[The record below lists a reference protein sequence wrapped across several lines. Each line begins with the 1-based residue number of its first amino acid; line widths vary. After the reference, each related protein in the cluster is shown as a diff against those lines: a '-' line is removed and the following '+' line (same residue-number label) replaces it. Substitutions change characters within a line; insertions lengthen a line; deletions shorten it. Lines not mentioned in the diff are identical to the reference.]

1 MSIQEKFQK
10 YFSTY
15 INNND
20 KNDELE
26 VRFGTKGS
34 KLTKIDFDN
43 VIQKLMSH
51 GFQLVEKDVYTL
63 KMFSEFVDPNTGKTR
78 TSNIRTEVKN
88 MFAIQKY
95 CKTNS
100 IEGEKFYENNIT
112 FLQKNKKISNNAYL
126 KPLDFDEYNFR
137 VSYQEEKKLNRSHP
151 LVKTMLREWTN
162 SKKTF
167 RLLKRSTYTH
177 PDFPFVVDV
186 SVVKSSKVNSKNF
199 PISAYTFQDSG
210 LVDSAE
216 NYEVEVEAQHEN
228 ISINDFTSLKKIIK
242 IITAGMQQSNY
253 PIKKSEMQ
261 NVISQYKKMVFKN
274 DGIMKIGPRD
284 FIGLSSI
291 SLEMENILN
300 QSNTN
305 VANITK
311 NYSVTD
317 KADGLRKL
325 LFVDSQ
331 GKIYF
336 ITMNMDVQ
344 FTGMITKTKECYNSI
359 CDGEHVLEDKHNNY
373 LNHYLL
379 FDIYFLDK
387 KDKRALSLYNKES
400 KDSRLHN
407 LHAFSN
413 KLNPTPIISNGEKD
427 LKIKEKT
434 FLVSTDTTDI
444 FSQCKLI
451 MQKEQDGL
459 FDYNIDGLIFTPIN
473 RGVGIPVGGE
483 PINKKFTWTE
493 SFKWKPP
500 SYNTIDFLVSTKKT
514 QTGNDAVSNIFEQGE
529 STTKEK
535 QLTQYKTLILRVGFD
550 EKKHGFLNPC
560 LDIIQDTL
568 PNQGDRDNRNNY
580 KPVPFYPT
588 NPYIEKAYL
597 CNIILKENS
606 FGEKIMYTED
616 GKEIIEDNTIVEFRY
631 DGTKQFG
638 FNWIPIKVR
647 YDKTREYKKGIP
659 NYGNAYHVAQSVWRS
674 IHNPITTSM
683 ITSGE
688 NIPTSS
694 DNLDVYYNRK
704 GAKSQTRALRD
715 FHNLY
720 IKRKLIKSVSQ
731 SGNILMDT
739 SVGKAGDLN
748 KWIDANLSFVLG
760 VDISIDN
767 IENKLDGA
775 CARYLKTK
783 MKNRN
788 IPRALFLQG
797 NSGLNIKNG
806 QGLYSEK
813 GKRIINALFDKG
825 PKDQKALGKGVYRNF
840 GIAKN
845 GFDVVST
852 QFALHYFFENKHTCN
867 AFLRNVSECCKVG
880 GYFIGT
886 CYDGKKLFGLLQDVN
901 EGESISKYN
910 NKQKIWEVEKM
921 YDKNEFK
928 DNATSF
934 GYAINVYQESIN
946 KSFKEYL
953 VNFNY
958 LTILLENYGF
968 AKLTDSEA
976 KELGLKHSITSFSE
990 YYTMMENEITAN
1002 EDANNAY
1009 GRSSKMS
1016 SGEKFVS
1023 FLNNCFVFKK
1033 IRNVDEVNIENILTN
1048 ESVMEEQTTKE
1059 ETEQMQKSSKNVTRK
1074 KPRAKKLNKKIKLV
1088 MKE

>member
-1 MSIQEKFQK
+1 MSIQENFQK

-20 KNDELE
+20 KNDEFE
-26 VRFGTKGS
+26 VRFGTKGA
-34 KLTKIDFDN
+34 KLSKIDFDN
-43 VIQKLMSH
+43 IIQKLMSH
-51 GFQLVEKDVYTL
+51 GFQLVEKDTYTL
-63 KMFSEFVDPNTGKTR
+63 KIFSEFVDPNTGKIR
-78 TSNIRTEVKN
+78 SSNVRTEVKDI
-88 MFAIQKY
+88 FAIQKY
-95 CKTNS
+95 CKTNN
-100 IEGEKFYENNIT
+100 IEGESFYEKNIT

-137 VSYQEEKKLNRSHP
+137 VSYQEEKKLNRNHP
-151 LVKTMLREWTN
+151 LVKTLNRNWMN

-167 RLLKRSTYTH
+167 RLLKRSTYAH
-177 PDFPFVVDV
+177 PDFPFIIDV
-186 SVVKSSKVNSKNF
+186 SVVKSSKVNRKNF
-199 PISAYTFQDSG
+199 PISAYTFEESK

-216 NYEVEVEAQHEN
+216 NYEVEIEANHEN

-261 NVISQYKKMVFKN
+261 NVFSQYKKMVFKN
-274 DGIMKIGPRD
+274 DAPMKIGPRD

-291 SLEMENILN
+291 SLEVENLMN

-305 VANITK
+305 IVNITK

-325 LFVDSQ
+325 LFIDNQ

-344 FTGMITKTKECYNSI
+344 FTGMITNEKECFNSI
-359 CDGEHVLEDKHNNY
+359 CDGEHVLEDKFNNY

-379 FDIYFLDK
+379 FDIYFLAS
-387 KDKRALSLYNKES
+387 KDKRTLPLYNKENNN
-400 KDSRLHN
+400 SRLYN
-407 LHAFSN
+407 LHTFAM
-413 KLNPTPIISNGEKD
+413 KLKPTSIVTNGEKD
-427 LKIKEKT
+427 LKIKEKA
-434 FLVSTDTTDI
+434 FLVSSDTVDI

-483 PINKKFTWTE
+483 PINRKITWNE

-500 SYNTIDFLVSTKKT
+500 SYNTIDFLVTTKKS
-514 QTGNDAVSNIFEQGE
+514 QTGNDVVSNIFEEGISISQ
-529 STTKEK
+529 EK
-535 QLTQYKTLILRVGFD
+535 QLTQFKTLVLRVGFD

-588 NPYIEKAYL
+588 NPYIENAYL
-597 CNIILKENS
+597 CNIVLKENS

-631 DGTKQFG
+631 DGTKEFG

-683 ITSGE
+683 ITSGT
-688 NIPTSS
+688 NIPTTS

-720 IKRKLIKSVSQ
+720 IKRRLIKGVSQ
-731 SGNILMDT
+731 SGDILMDT

-775 CARYLKTK
+775 CSRYLKTK

-797 NSGLNIKNG
+797 NSGLNIRNG

-813 GKRIINALFDKG
+813 GKQIINALFDKG
-825 PKDQKALGKGVYRNF
+825 PKDEKALGKGVYKNF

-845 GFDVVST
+845 GFNVVST

-886 CYDGKKLFGLLQDVN
+886 CYDGKKLFRLLEEKDQ
-901 EGESISKYN
+901 GESISKF
-910 NKQKIWEVEKM
+910 NKGQKIWEVEKM

-928 DNATSF
+928 DDETSF

-946 KSFKEYL
+946 KAFKEYL

-958 LTILLENYGF
+958 LTILMENYGF
-968 AKLTDSEA
+968 AKVTDSEA
-976 KELGLKHSITSFSE
+976 KELGLTHSISSFSD
-990 YYTMMENEITAN
+990 YYTNMENEITAN
-1002 EDANNAY
+1002 EDVANAY
-1009 GRSSKMS
+1009 GRSSKMTPE
-1016 SGEKFVS
+1016 EKFVS

-1048 ESVMEEQTTKE
+1048 ENVIEEKETKE
-1059 ETEQMQKSSKNVTRK
+1059 ETEQLQKSSKKVTRK
-1074 KPRAKKLNKKIKLV
+1074 KPRTKKLNKKIKLV

>member
-1 MSIQEKFQK
+1 MSIQENFKK
-10 YFSTY
+10 YFTTY

-20 KNDELE
+20 TNDELE

-63 KMFSEFVDPNTGKTR
+63 KIFSEFVDQKTGKTR
-78 TSNIRTEVKN
+78 NSNVRTEIKD

-95 CKTNS
+95 CKTNN
-100 IEGEKFYENNIT
+100 IEGETFYEKNIT
-112 FLQKNKKISNNAYL
+112 FLQKNRKTNANTYL

-137 VSYQEEKKLNRSHP
+137 VSYQEEKKLNRNQP
-151 LVKTMLREWTN
+151 LVKTLLRNWTN

-167 RLLKRSTYTH
+167 RLLKRSTYSH
-177 PDFPFVVDV
+177 PDYPFIIDV
-186 SVVKSSKVNSKNF
+186 SVVKSSKVNSRNF
-199 PISAYTFQDSG
+199 PISVYSFQESG
-210 LVDSAE
+210 LVDSPE

-228 ISINDFTSLKKIIK
+228 ISITNFSELKKIIK
-242 IITAGMQQSNY
+242 IVTAGMQQSNY

-261 NVISQYKKMVFKN
+261 SVISQYKKLIFKR
-274 DGIMKIGPRD
+274 DGDSKIGPRD

-291 SLEMENILN
+291 SLEVENLMN
-300 QSNTN
+300 QTNSN
-305 VANITK
+305 VVSIIK

-325 LFVDSQ
+325 LFIDNQ
-331 GKIYF
+331 GKIYL
-336 ITMNMDVQ
+336 ITMNMNVQ
-344 FTGMITKTKECYNSI
+344 FTGMITKEKECFNSI
-359 CDGEHVLEDKHNNY
+359 CDGEHVLEDKYNNY
-373 LNHYLL
+373 LNHFLL
-379 FDIYFLDK
+379 FDIYFLSSS
-387 KDKRALSLYNKES
+387 DKRALPLYNKDNNENRLYYLHLFS
-400 KDSRLHN
+400 KKINAVSIV
-407 LHAFSN
+407 
-413 KLNPTPIISNGEKD
+413 TNGVKN
-427 LKIKEKT
+427 LKIKEKQ
-434 FLVSTDTTDI
+434 FLISSENSDI

-459 FDYNIDGLIFTPIN
+459 FDYNIDGLIFTPLY

-483 PINKKFTWTE
+483 PFNKKITWSE

-500 SYNTIDFLVSTKKT
+500 SYNTIDFLVTTKKT
-514 QTGNDAVSNIFEQGE
+514 QTGNEVISNIFEEGLSISQG
-529 STTKEK
+529 K
-535 QLTQYKTLILRVGFD
+535 QLTQYKTLVLRVGFD
-550 EKKHGFLNPC
+550 EKQHGFLNPC

-568 PNQGDRDNRNNY
+568 PNHTDRDNRNNY

-588 NPYIEKAYL
+588 NPYIENAYL
-597 CNIILKENS
+597 CNIVLKENT
-606 FGEKIMYTED
+606 FGEKVMYTEN
-616 GKEIIEDNTIVEFRY
+616 GNEIIEDNTIVEFRY
-631 DGTKQFG
+631 DGSKQFG

-647 YDKTREYKKGIP
+647 YDKTREYKKGLP

-674 IHNPITTSM
+674 IHNPVTTVM
-683 ITSGE
+683 ITNGSK
-688 NIPTSS
+688 IPTSS

-704 GAKSQTRALRD
+704 GTQSQTRALRD

-720 IKRKLIKSVSQ
+720 IKRRLIKGVSQ
-731 SGNILMDT
+731 NGDILMDT

-748 KWIDANLSFVLG
+748 KWIDANLSFILG
-760 VDISIDN
+760 IDISIDN

-788 IPRALFLQG
+788 IPRVLFLQG
-797 NSGLNIKNG
+797 NSGLNIRSG

-813 GKRIINALFDKG
+813 GKQIINALFDKG
-825 PKDQKALGKGVYRNF
+825 PKDEKVLGKGVYKNF

-845 GFDVVST
+845 GFNIIST

-886 CYDGKKLFGLLQDVN
+886 CYDGKKIFRLLEEKKQ
-901 EGESISKYN
+901 GESISKL
-910 NKQKIWEVEKM
+910 NKGQKIWEVEKM
-921 YDKNEFK
+921 YDKNDFN
-928 DNATSF
+928 DNETSF

-946 KSFKEYL
+946 KTFKEYL

-958 LTILLENYGF
+958 LSILLENYGF
-968 AKLTDSEA
+968 AKVTDTEA
-976 KELGLKHSITSFSE
+976 RELGLGHSVTSFSD
-990 YYTMMENEITAN
+990 YFTMMQNEITSN
-1002 EDANNAY
+1002 ERVNNAY
-1009 GRSSKMS
+1009 GNSAKMS
-1016 SGEKFVS
+1016 PEEKFVS

-1033 IRNVDEVNIENILTN
+1033 IRNVDEVNIEKIFTN
-1048 ESVMEEQTTKE
+1048 ETVIQEKETIYETKKI
-1059 ETEQMQKSSKNVTRK
+1059 QNSSKNATK
-1074 KPRAKKLNKKIKLV
+1074 NKSIATKLKKKIKLV
-1088 MKE
+1088 MNE